1 MLRLN
6 FFLVWKNLYLCRIS
20 NTINFRDDSG
30 EVQQEPETYERAMDC
45 IFQTTNNAG
54 CNAQLLLM
62 GALEEAYS
70 YKKIETFEGTLMSPS
85 QGAFSLQ
92 PRICLPNL
100 RIKSKIAILE
110 DLFFFR
116 RFSTGSAEADIRN

>member
-1 MLRLN
+1 
-6 FFLVWKNLYLCRIS
+6 
-20 NTINFRDDSG
+20 
-30 EVQQEPETYERAMDC
+30 MDVG
-45 IFQTTNNAG
+45 FQTRSTFEMTRAKYNKNPKLTREQWIVFFKQQTTQVAM
-54 CNAQLLLM
+54 LM
-62 GALEEAYS
+62 GALEEA
-70 YKKIETFEGTLMSPS
+70 YKKIETFEGTLVSPS

>member
-6 FFLVWKNLYLCRIS
+6 FFLVWKNLYGCRIS

-100 RIKSKIAILE
+100 QIIKSKIAILE
-110 DLFFFR
+110 DLFFFSGDSR
-116 RFSTGSAEADIRN
+116 RDLQKQI